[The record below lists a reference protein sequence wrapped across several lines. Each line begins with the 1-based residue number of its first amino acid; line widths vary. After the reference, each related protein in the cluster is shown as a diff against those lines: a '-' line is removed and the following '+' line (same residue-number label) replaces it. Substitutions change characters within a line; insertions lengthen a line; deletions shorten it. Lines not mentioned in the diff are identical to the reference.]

1 MNWTLNHVQKTEAEA
16 KPTGKPLLGYR
27 RVKERE
33 RKGELKREGQ
43 GGRKEGS
50 AGRRH
55 EKLEQELRALRRAGE
70 MTVEIRTGAKRS
82 KQKGTA
88 GTKKFKAGRNY
99 REKWTEKKQA
109 EFQ

>member
-1 MNWTLNHVQKTEAEA
+1 
-16 KPTGKPLLGYR
+16 
-27 RVKERE
+27 
-33 RKGELKREGQ
+33 
-43 GGRKEGS
+43 
-50 AGRRH
+50 
-55 EKLEQELRALRRAGE
+55 